1 MSPPESRP
9 IDASPLQPRPII
21 CSPPESRPVHA
32 SPPESRP
39 IISPPPESRPIVS
52 SPTLP
57 RPISLPLPEQISDA
71 SLRPSQS
78 RSVESTTSSTGPI
91 LSPDFE
97 LPPPPID
104 DATAPWSSVMR
115 IHPFSSFN
123 PGPDAEPPS
132 IPDTDHPMAEAS
144 SVDDAIIKDF
154 QDTMQAIQELGTN
167 PTNVEGG
174 EIKDLEMSC
183 IEYSPEKHLN

>member
-1 MSPPESRP
+1 
-9 IDASPLQPRPII
+9 
-21 CSPPESRPVHA
+21 
-32 SPPESRP
+32 
-39 IISPPPESRPIVS
+39 
-52 SPTLP
+52 
-57 RPISLPLPEQISDA
+57 
-71 SLRPSQS
+71 
-78 RSVESTTSSTGPI
+78 
-91 LSPDFE
+91 
-97 LPPPPID
+97 
-104 DATAPWSSVMR
+104 MR